1 LLFLKAGVIFD
12 FLSYPWAALFIAMW
26 NIVSVVIEYFL
37 LYAIYKEFPALG
49 QIIKHHFLDKLPPR
63 NNRYV
68 NIPTS

>member
-37 LYAIYKEFPALG
+37 LYAIYKEFPALSEKAINH
-49 QIIKHHFLDKLPPR
+49 QPKA
-63 NNRYV
+63 
-68 NIPTS
+68 PTDDQGSIL